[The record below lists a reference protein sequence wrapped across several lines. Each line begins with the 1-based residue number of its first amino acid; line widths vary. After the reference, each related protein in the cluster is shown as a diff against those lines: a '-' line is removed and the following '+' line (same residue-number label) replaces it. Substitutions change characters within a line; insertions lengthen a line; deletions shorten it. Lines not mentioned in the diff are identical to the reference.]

1 MRQSWE
7 VTLLERAKVVVGSA
21 LFPQQDWPWP
31 LQAAKASIVLLLAA
45 IHALPDVEQAL
56 LCAMFFDMASGVVCA
71 LKTRGGFVA
80 RRATDGALAKTLVF
94 TLIHYLNSLSW
105 LRVDVAGVVLGVGL
119 LLGGWYT
126 LTDWISVAENL
137 HEAGV
142 AMPAWV
148 RPLLAKTRERIDQAS
163 PVALPVPIKDK

>member
-1 MRQSWE
+1 MAKATWE
-7 VTLLERAKVVVGSA
+7 TTVIERAKVIGSA
-21 LFPQQDWPWP
+21 VFPQNDWPWP
-31 LQAAKASIVLLLAA
+31 VQAVKAGVVVLLAA
-45 IHALPDVEQAL
+45 VHALPDIEKAL
-56 LCAMFFDMASGVVCA
+56 IWAMAFDMASGVVCA

-94 TLIHYLNSLSW
+94 TLVHYLNSLSW
-105 LRVDVAGVVLGVGL
+105 LRVDVAGTVMGVGL
-119 LLGGWYT
+119 LIGGWYV

-148 RPLLAKTRERIDQAS
+148 RPLLAKTRDRLNTAEPQ
-163 PVALPVPIKDK
+163 ALPVTIQDK